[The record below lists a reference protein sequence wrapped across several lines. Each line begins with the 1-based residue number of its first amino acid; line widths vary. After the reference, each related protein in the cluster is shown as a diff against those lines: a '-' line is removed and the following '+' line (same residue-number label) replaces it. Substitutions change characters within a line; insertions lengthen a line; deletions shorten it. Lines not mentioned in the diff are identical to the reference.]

1 MRPKVL
7 LATTCR
13 WFAVARLAMSLKKA
27 GFLVEVVC
35 PKDHPV
41 SKISSVLRIHRY
53 RALFPIA
60 SIKAAISAAEPAVVI
75 PCDDLARV
83 YLHTL
88 YRRERRKSGSAGS
101 IATLLVRSLGDP
113 ASYPT
118 VVARSGMITLA
129 EAEGIRVPATAIVR
143 DQEEMRSWLHEHG
156 LPAAIKTDGTS
167 GGVGVTLVYTL
178 DEANRAFAAL
188 HAPPLLARTAKR
200 ALIDQDLNLI
210 LPFLV
215 RRRPLVNVQSLIRG
229 HDATSSVACWQGKV
243 IASIG
248 FDVVHTWK
256 PKGPASV
263 VKLNENPEMI
273 AAAEKIVSRLKLSG
287 LYGFDFMI
295 EEETGHPYLIEMN
308 PRATQ
313 TAHLP
318 LGSGRDLPAALWTA
332 ISGELAQET
341 ESVTRNNVIALFPH
355 EWQRNPASSFLL
367 TAYHDVPWEEPE
379 LVRECIESPPQGGAW
394 SLEALAQVSS
404 KLPWPR

>member
-1 MRPKVL
+1 M
-7 LATTCR
+7 
-13 WFAVARLAMSLKKA
+13 
-27 GFLVEVVC
+27 
-35 PKDHPV
+35 
-41 SKISSVLRIHRY
+41 
-53 RALFPIA
+53 
-60 SIKAAISAAEPAVVI
+60 KAAITAAEPAVVI

-88 YRRERRKSGSAGS
+88 YGREQRKSGSEGS
-101 IATLLVRSLGDP
+101 LATLLERSLGDP

-118 VVARSGMITLA
+118 VVARSSLIALA

-143 DQEEMRSWLHEHG
+143 NPEEMHSWLRAHG
-156 LPAAIKTDGTS
+156 LPAVLKTDGTS
-167 GGVGVTLVYTL
+167 GGVGIALVYTL

-188 HAPPLLARTAKR
+188 HAPPLLARAAKR

-210 LPFLV
+210 LPCLT
-215 RRRPLVNVQSLIRG
+215 RRRPLVNVQSLILG
-229 HDATSSVACWQGKV
+229 HDATSAVACWRGKV

-248 FDVVHTWK
+248 FDVLHTWK

-263 VKLNENPEMI
+263 VKLNENPEMT
-273 AAAEKIVSRLKLSG
+273 AAAEKIVSRLNLSG

-313 TAHLP
+313 TTHLP
-318 LGSGRDLPAALWTA
+318 LGSGRDLPAALWTV
-332 ISGELAQET
+332 ISGEPAQET
-341 ESVTRNNVIALFPH
+341 EPVTRNNVIALFPH

-379 LVRECIESPPQGGAW
+379 LVRACIESPPQGGGW
-394 SLEALAQVSS
+394 SFETLAQASS
-404 KLPWPR
+404 KLPWHR

>member
-60 SIKAAISAAEPAVVI
+60 SMKAAISAAEPAVVI

-101 IATLLVRSLGDP
+101 IATLLERSLGDP

-210 LPFLV
+210 LPFLA

-367 TAYHDVPWEEPE
+367 TAHHDVPWEEPE

-404 KLPWPR
+404 KLPWHR